1 MKLSYKLKIVAVIAI
16 ACVVALKAYDK
27 QNVNVSDVVLANV
40 EALADKSEI
49 DNGGVGGIVC
59 SAKCNDGIGRCW
71 IDTGKTCIFSG
82 YMVNMC
88 SNLPCVSSSDGPI

>member
-40 EALADKSEI
+40 EAMASDLEVHLPPVVITCSI
-49 DNGGVGGIVC
+49 D
-59 SAKCNDGIGRCW
+59 CNDGIGRCW
-71 IDTGKTCIFSG
+71 VKSEAQVCVRSG
-82 YMVNMC
+82 FMADHC
-88 SNLPCVSSSDGPI
+88 SEYPCR